1 MIRAMSVD
9 IEWWREESWWE
20 RGSIPLAGF
29 YVSPRQ
35 LIAIAIF
42 FILGIVAEHPI
53 PIMVNGIPFLGKIAV
68 IGVFVF
74 AGLLLSI
81 FRVKMAPAEML
92 LLYRLRGRSRT
103 TTKKDKSAKE
113 VDLVAAASIAPHR
126 LVVEDD
132 FSQPLPFSIS
142 DKLTTA
148 PDSLLKL
155 RLLVD
160 GEQRDE
166 DFISPTKTHYRL
178 KYKPVLPK
186 DLGVHAITVEVE
198 GQTKP
203 LVSDTLLVEARRDA
217 SLLDMKKKK

>member
-1 MIRAMSVD
+1 MSVD
-9 IEWWREESWWE
+9 IEWWREDSWWE

-35 LIAIAIF
+35 LIAIGLF
-42 FILGIVAEHPI
+42 FIMGIVAELPI

-81 FRVKMAPAEML
+81 FRVKMAPVEML
-92 LLYRLRGRSRT
+92 LLYRLRGRSSST
-103 TTKKDKSAKE
+103 TKDKSARE
-113 VDLVAAASIAPHR
+113 VDLVAAASTAPHR

-132 FSQPLPFSIS
+132 FSHPLPYSIT
-142 DKLTTA
+142 DKLPSA
-148 PDSLLKL
+148 PDRLLKL

-178 KYKPVLPK
+178 KYVPVLPK
-186 DLGVHAITVEVE
+186 DLGIREITVEVE
-198 GQTKP
+198 GQSKP
-203 LVSDTLLVEARRDA
+203 LASDTLLVEARGEA
-217 SLLDMKKKK
+217 GLLDLKKKK

>member
-1 MIRAMSVD
+1 MMD

-35 LIAIAIF
+35 LIAITIF
-42 FILGIVAEHPI
+42 FILGIAAELPV

-68 IGVFVF
+68 IGAFVF
-74 AGLLLSI
+74 AGLLLSV
-81 FRVKMAPAEML
+81 FRVKMAPVEML
-92 LLYRLRGRSRT
+92 LLYRLRRRRKKSN
-103 TTKKDKSAKE
+103 TKNDDSKGQPT
-113 VDLVAAASIAPHR
+113 AAASTAPHR

-132 FSQPLPFSIS
+132 FSQPLPYRIS
-142 DKLTTA
+142 DKLATA
-148 PDSLLKL
+148 PDRLLKL

-178 KYKPVLPK
+178 KYAPVLPK
-186 DLGVHAITVEVE
+186 DLGVREITVEVE
-198 GQTKP
+198 GQSKP
-203 LVSDTLLVEARRDA
+203 LVSDTLLVEARGEA
-217 SLLDMKKKK
+217 GLLDMKGKKK

>member
-1 MIRAMSVD
+1 MIRAMVAIID

-35 LIAIAIF
+35 LIAITIF
-42 FILGIVAEHPI
+42 FIMGIAAELPV
-53 PIMVNGIPFLGKIAV
+53 PIMVDGIPFLGKIAV
-68 IGVFVF
+68 IGAFVF

-81 FRVKMAPAEML
+81 FRVKMAPVEML
-92 LLYRLRGRSRT
+92 LLYRLRRGKKKSNTNDHGSEGQPT
-103 TTKKDKSAKE
+103 T
-113 VDLVAAASIAPHR
+113 APHR

-132 FSQPLPFSIS
+132 FSQPLPYTIS
-142 DKLTTA
+142 DKLSTA
-148 PDSLLKL
+148 PDRLLKL

-178 KYKPVLPK
+178 KYSPVLPK
-186 DLGVHAITVEVE
+186 DLGMREITVEVD
-198 GQTKP
+198 GQSKP
-203 LVSDTLLVEARRDA
+203 LVSDTLLVEARGEA
-217 SLLDMKKKK
+217 GLLDLKGKKKK

>member
-1 MIRAMSVD
+1 MSVD

-42 FILGIVAEHPI
+42 FILGIVAELPI

-81 FRVKMAPAEML
+81 FRVKMAPVEML
-92 LLYRLRGRSRT
+92 LLYRLRRGNKKSD
-103 TTKKDKSAKE
+103 TKDS
-113 VDLVAAASIAPHR
+113 DSIGQPAAAAVHR
-126 LVVEDD
+126 LVIEDD
-132 FSQPLPFSIS
+132 FSHPLPYSIT
-142 DKLTTA
+142 DKLPTA
-148 PDSLLKL
+148 PERLLKL

-178 KYKPVLPK
+178 KYVPVLPK
-186 DLGVHAITVEVE
+186 DLGVRGITVEVE
-198 GQTKP
+198 GQSKP
-203 LVSDTLLVEARRDA
+203 LASDILLVEARGEA
-217 SLLDMKKKK
+217 GLLDLKGKKK